1 MDADGLGSQLLLIVF
16 LILINAFFAM
26 TEMAMVSANKVRIN
40 MLAEKGD
47 KKALK
52 LQKILK
58 KPSIFLSTIQVGITL
73 AGFLASAQAATGLA
87 TFLTRFVVSQGIP
100 FTNQASII
108 IITVILS
115 YFTLVFGELVPYGI
129 VWRTGANEPT
139 TFTTGTKIHIEGKSL
154 AAGTY
159 SLWTRPNKT
168 SWDILFN
175 SEIPEWGVTILSG
188 GKETTRDS
196 EWDVLQVSVP
206 VKELTDPIESFTIQ
220 FDQSEKVFLSL
231 LWDTTKVSIPI
242 DH

>member
-1 MDADGLGSQLLLIVF
+1 MKFLKWL
-16 LILINAFFAM
+16 LILIVVLVLGFFLGGKSYLIEQTKKNSPEKTA
-26 TEMAMVSANKVRIN
+26 TYNKNGMDLIVN
-40 MLAEKGD
+40 Y
-47 KKALK
+47 
-52 LQKILK
+52 
-58 KPSIFLSTIQVGITL
+58 SS
-73 AGFLASAQAATGLA
+73 
-87 TFLTRFVVSQGIP
+87 P
-100 FTNQASII
+100 FKNDR
-108 IITVILS
+108 VI
-115 YFTLVFGELVPYGI
+115 FGELVPYGI